1 MYNILRLCLT
11 CRRQTPPP
19 PASAPWPPPA
29 AAGWQQ
35 ATPSWPRPPSCP
47 PPPSP
52 PPPKWTKQG
61 MLEAWQ
67 THLTLHEKLSLLGE
81 LLPEDSPST
90 KAAFSLQLKMKMH
103 FFIFFHPQYLHS
115 RIQLCHNCYQKKNES
130 QGQLQSTRNISFRLI
145 YVVVSPTSSTLDLS
159 LSSSSFLSRRCRS
172 WSRCLRPTACY
183 NIAVTESISQHAP
196 HWIFSEMSPS
206 CSPKS
211 CC

>member
-1 MYNILRLCLT
+1 MRQTGHSSSLDWRLKVHNIMRFCLT
-11 CRRQTPPP
+11 CRRQTPPL
-19 PASAPWPPPA
+19 PASALWPPPA

-47 PPPSP
+47 PPPFP
-52 PPPKWTKQG
+52 PPPKWTRQG

-90 KAAFSLQLKMKMH
+90 KAAFSLQLKMKMP
-103 FFIFFHPQYLHS
+103 FFIFYPQSLHRQRQLLSEKKPKS
-115 RIQLCHNCYQKKNES
+115 RSVAIHNKYFIQS
-130 QGQLQSTRNISFRLI
+130 I

-172 WSRCLRPTACY
+172 
-183 NIAVTESISQHAP
+183 
-196 HWIFSEMSPS
+196 
-206 CSPKS
+206 
-211 CC
+211 

>member
-1 MYNILRLCLT
+1 MRFCLT

-52 PPPKWTKQG
+52 PPPKWTRQG

-130 QGQLQSTRNISFRLI
+130 QGQLQSTRNISFSLI
-145 YVVVSPTSSTLDLS
+145 PHLIHLGPEPLLLLLPLEKMPVLEPLSPPHHLCQHTCDRVNQPARTSLD
-159 LSSSSFLSRRCRS
+159 FL
-172 WSRCLRPTACY
+172 
-183 NIAVTESISQHAP
+183 
-196 HWIFSEMSPS
+196 
-206 CSPKS
+206 
-211 CC
+211 

>member
-1 MYNILRLCLT
+1 MRFCLT

-19 PASAPWPPPA
+19 PASALWPPPA

-52 PPPKWTKQG
+52 PSPKWTWTRQG

-90 KAAFSLQLKMKMH
+90 KAAFSLHLKMKL
-103 FFIFFHPQYLHS
+103 PS
-115 RIQLCHNCYQKKNES
+115 
-130 QGQLQSTRNISFRLI
+130 QSTLEIWFPHQTDHNNLKLFTKLDGSAVQNQPKRNLKIR
-145 YVVVSPTSSTLDLS
+145 
-159 LSSSSFLSRRCRS
+159 FL
-172 WSRCLRPTACY
+172 L
-183 NIAVTESISQHAP
+183 
-196 HWIFSEMSPS
+196 
-206 CSPKS
+206 
-211 CC
+211 